1 MGALVST
8 WISRDRSFDVRS
20 ARLPATKRADPARSA
35 PRRRTLTIENARGER
50 LAASL
55 DLPAHDEPVGA
66 ALLAHCFTCS
76 KDLRGIRHVAGA
88 LSEAGFAV
96 LRLDFTGLGGSEGSF
111 EETTFSTNVADLLAG
126 ARCLH
131 DEVPGP
137 QLFVGHSLGGAA
149 ALAAA
154 LREPDV
160 RAVAT
165 IAAPAAPAHL
175 VHLLEGG
182 LAALARDGEA
192 VVDIGGRP
200 FTITGDLVADLR
212 ASRLPEAVAELRRP
226 LLLLHAPDDRTVP
239 IDQARQLFEAAQHPK
254 GFVALGGADHL
265 LSNPRDAAYAGGLI
279 AAWASRY
286 VEPDGV

>member
-1 MGALVST
+1 MAQTASHDAEGP
-8 WISRDRSFDVRS
+8 SRS
-20 ARLPATKRADPARSA
+20 
-35 PRRRTLTIENARGER
+35 RRITVDNGRGEK
-50 LAASL
+50 LAARL
-55 DLPAHDEPVGA
+55 DLPAEGEPQA
-66 ALLAHCFTCS
+66 SALVAHCFTCS
-76 KDLRGIRHVAGA
+76 KDLRALRHVAGA
-88 LSEAGFAV
+88 LAGAGFAV

-182 LAALARDGEA
+182 LAALERDGEA

-226 LLLLHAPDDRTVP
+226 LLLLHAPGDRTVP
-239 IDQARQLFEAAQHPK
+239 IDQARQLFEAADHPK
-254 GFVALGGADHL
+254 SFVALDGADHL
-265 LSNPRDAAYAGGLI
+265 LSDPRDAAYAGGLI